1 MIASAFV
8 LSPLFLACNEYE
20 LEATNDNFTDIR
32 DDAEPNIVV
41 DPTSI
46 TFDTIAVADGGTI
59 TEVVTISNDGEADL
73 NLTDIYLDDPGVPY
87 DIGSVTSV
95 LVPPENS
102 TEFTV
107 TFAPETDGAFDGLI
121 YIESNDPDEPVV
133 EVELT
138 GIGEAP
144 VIEVTPLEYN
154 FGDLYI
160 GCDLEQEITI
170 SNIGNALLLVDEIE
184 FSVASDDL
192 AVDLAEESNGSLSKG
207 WEIPGG
213 TSISV
218 WVDYAP
224 LDEVQ
229 DIAYL
234 KVHSNDPFSPTVL
247 ATQEGQG
254 VLYGQNTDSF
264 EQPINGPVDILFA
277 LDWSGSMYD
286 DIANVQS
293 NFDTF
298 IDTLQGLDSD
308 YHVAAVTADSG
319 CFADAGGYNYVDNTM
334 TTDLQQDTF
343 DSFVNDGGSGT
354 FTEAPFQLLTNA
366 LSSSNTASGG
376 CNDGFYRDAAN
387 LATLNVSDEPEQ
399 SPNSYSYY
407 VKLFQAMKSDSDMVV
422 MHAIAGDVPN
432 GCGGNSAGTGHYE
445 ATVATGGLFLSICAT
460 DFGDHLESIAEG
472 SVSENRVFELTLE
485 PVPETI
491 DVRIDGVSTS
501 AGWEYQETGNYVEFS
516 EDNIPEPGTSIDI
529 EYALKA
535 DCIQ

>member
-1 MIASAFV
+1 MITAFV
-8 LSPLFLACNEYE
+8 ISPLFLACNEYE
-20 LEATNDNFTDIR
+20 LADQNENFEDIR
-32 DDAEPNIVV
+32 DDAVADILV

-46 TFDTIAVADGGTI
+46 VFDTVAVADGGTI
-59 TEVVTISNDGEADL
+59 TEVVTITNEGQADL
-73 NLTDIYLDDPGVPY
+73 TLTEIYLDDAEVPY
-87 DIGSVTSV
+87 DIGAVTSV
-95 LVPPENS
+95 LVPPDNS

-107 TFAPETDGAFDGLI
+107 TFAPETDGTFDALI
-121 YIESNDPDEPVV
+121 LIDSNDPDEPTV
-133 EVELT
+133 EVDLS

-144 VIEVTPLEYN
+144 VIELSPLEYN

-160 GCDLEQEITI
+160 GCELGQEITV
-170 SNIGNALLLVDEIE
+170 SNVGNALLLVEDVE
-184 FSVASDDL
+184 FSVASDDVIL
-192 AVDLAEESNGSLSKG
+192 DLDEGVNGSLDDG
-207 WEIPGG
+207 WEIPAG
-213 TSISV
+213 TSLSM

-234 KVHSNDPFSPTVL
+234 KVHSNDPLSPTVL

-277 LDWSGSMYD
+277 LDKSGSMSD
-286 DIANVQS
+286 DLANVQS
-293 NFDTF
+293 NFETF
-298 IDTLQGLDSD
+298 IDTLRGLDSD

-319 CFADAGGYNYVDNTM
+319 CFSDAGGYNYVDNTM
-334 TTDLQQDTF
+334 TADLQQDTF
-343 DSFVNDGGSGT
+343 DDFVNNGGTGT
-354 FTEAPFQLLTNA
+354 YTEAPFQLLTNA
-366 LSSSNTASGG
+366 LSSTNTASGG

-422 MHAIAGDVPN
+422 MHAIAGDVPS
-432 GCGGNSAGTGHYE
+432 GCGGNAAGTGHYE

-501 AGWEYQETGNYVEFS
+501 AGWVYQETGNYVEF
-516 EDNIPEPGTSIDI
+516 DDDHVPEPGTSIDV